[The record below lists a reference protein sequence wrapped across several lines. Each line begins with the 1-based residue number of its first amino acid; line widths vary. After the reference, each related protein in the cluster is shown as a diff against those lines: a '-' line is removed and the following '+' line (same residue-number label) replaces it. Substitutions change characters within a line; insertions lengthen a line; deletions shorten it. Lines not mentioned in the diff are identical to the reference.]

1 MYLCANSILS
11 YSYPRIPCLHH
22 FGYSTHDRLGNTIM
36 DLGYLLSSS
45 LTLLQAKLLSYLRA
59 TDLLPLTLVLKCVH
73 ATLKQGK
80 QGHTQARDAFGLLQH

>member
-59 TDLLPLTLVLKCVH
+59 T
-73 ATLKQGK
+73 LKQGK